1 MPLRAGP
8 GRRLATI
15 ALMVSTD
22 PMARSTPPSLP
33 VVDSES
39 AEWVRTLT
47 SVSGER
53 EAALGRL
60 HELLVRIARCADAA
74 VG

>member
-1 MPLRAGP
+1 
-8 GRRLATI
+8 
-15 ALMVSTD
+15 
-22 PMARSTPPSLP
+22 MARSTPPSLP